1 MDETTSIEELPTLN
15 SFYDEE
21 KGVEY
26 ALEDTVARA
35 RAEAAARGLGQTVII
50 SNIELNPAEDYGGTW
65 TYHEGMHLFAGLKVY
80 TKEVVE

>member
-1 MDETTSIEELPTLN
+1 MDEALPTIN
-15 SFYDEE
+15 SFYDE
-21 KGVEY
+21 KTDQEY
-26 ALEDTVARA
+26 AIEDTVARE

-80 TKEVVE
+80 TKDVEE